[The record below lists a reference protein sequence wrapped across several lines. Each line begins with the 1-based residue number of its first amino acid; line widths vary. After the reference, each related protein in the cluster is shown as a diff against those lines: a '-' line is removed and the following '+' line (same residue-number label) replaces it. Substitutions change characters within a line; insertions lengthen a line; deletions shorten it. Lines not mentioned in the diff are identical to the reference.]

1 MVPGIASRCAFHG
14 LDQVRQE
21 PRCGFAGI
29 KGLTTADPNEVLK
42 EALSPDRQHP
52 VQLYYI
58 QETY

>member
-1 MVPGIASRCAFHG
+1 M
-14 LDQVRQE
+14 DQAREE